1 MRLQLPAFVPPDC
14 LRVVSGAPQLRR
26 SREVHM
32 AESLVK
38 LRAPGRSGT
47 MPSSYKLA
55 RLGIITAGDGPGEVL
70 R

>member
-1 MRLQLPAFVPPDC
+1 
-14 LRVVSGAPQLRR
+14 
-26 SREVHM
+26 M
-32 AESLVK
+32 AVSLVK

-55 RLGIITAGDGPGEVL
+55 PLGIITAGNGAGEVL